1 MLPRDD
7 AELKFV
13 PPIFNLELLEAAP
26 PPLPPLVPSAE
37 SCLPLVPPPA
47 AVAPNAVEFIPAPPV
62 EVVETP
68 PAPTKKSKVQFT
80 DNKWASILNE
90 TDALIEQQP
99 SAMNSLA
106 ELMNEGMD
114 DIHMTSN
121 DAQGFGMM
129 RQNMNNS
136 ITSAAPKVMEDPE
149 TGKLLE
155 VAPEVAKAM
164 TRDYSQLMKAINN
177 KKGIS

>member
-1 MLPRDD
+1 MDSKTLIKALKVAVREVIKEELTEILRDGLQD
-7 AELKFV
+7 TINEMKQPAKKINNIAERSQSKQTT
-13 PPIFNLELLEAAP
+13 ATKRK
-26 PPLPPLVPSAE
+26 PLFE
-37 SCLPLVPPPA
+37 
-47 AVAPNAVEFIPAPPV
+47 
-62 EVVETP
+62 
-68 PAPTKKSKVQFT
+68 
-80 DNKWASILNE
+80 DNKWASVLNE
-90 TDALIEQQP
+90 TDALVEQQP

-129 RQNMNNS
+129 RQNMNNL

-177 KKGIS
+177 KKGFS